1 MEIFLKEILRY
12 ICFRES
18 HILYRHR
25 EYLMSHRKSW
35 GGRMCKRF
43 QKRKSNKKQFAT
55 LFFSDNT
62 ISVLQKSSKINSG
75 TRCKRKEAWKS
86 LKCSVRSFRM
96 KKHVPKSLVRDRI
109 TSEKI
114 TRVLTLYLPIVQY
127 LFARHKVHILCNCQH
142 YSDT

>member
-1 MEIFLKEILRY
+1 M
-12 ICFRES
+12 
-18 HILYRHR
+18 
-25 EYLMSHRKSW
+25 
-35 GGRMCKRF
+35 
-43 QKRKSNKKQFAT
+43 
-55 LFFSDNT
+55 FFSENT
-62 ISVLQKSSKINSG
+62 MSVLQKSSKIYSV

-96 KKHVPKSLVRDRI
+96 KNHVPKSLVRDRI

-142 YSDT
+142 YSDTLKISKFLFYQSAVCVTSLRYQPDQRTFHKPDLVETCLRQGCPGKLPN